1 MAARAIDRAYHR
13 IYPLWRIYPLD
24 DSLEL
29 IRCTTYNRRPY
40 TYTFMSVKK
49 VRWGDGW
56 RQRNA
61 PQRSKPPLS
70 VDYVRCGARLH
81 ISVAKIRCVI
91 ALDRSVGRYMPLD
104 PFNVSVKIRWS
115 RRTAEAPAFAQRIL
129 TDKLNGSK
137 SIYRP
142 TDLLG
147 RRVSCNGSF
156 QRIKSTSTDI
166 KSTDIKFYAKKPS
179 SFRDLNG
186 YIKRI

>member
-40 TYTFMSVKK
+40 TYTFISVKK
-49 VRWGDGW
+49 VRWGDVSATLLSV
-56 RQRNA
+56 RD
-61 PQRSKPPLS
+61 KPLLS

-81 ISVAKIRCVI
+81 ISVTKIRCVI
-91 ALDRSVGRYMPLD
+91 PLYRSVGWCMPLD

-129 TDKLNGSK
+129 TDTLNGSK

-156 QRIKSTSTDI
+156 QRIKLTSTDI

>member
-1 MAARAIDRAYHR
+1 MIPWNWSVVQRTTDALTLILLC
-13 IYPLWRIYPLD
+13 PL
-24 DSLEL
+24 
-29 IRCTTYNRRPY
+29 RR
-40 TYTFMSVKK
+40 SVG
-49 VRWGDGW
+49 VR

-81 ISVAKIRCVI
+81 ISVTKIRCVFP
-91 ALDRSVGRYMPLD
+91 LDRSVGRYMPLD

-129 TDKLNGSK
+129 TNKLNGSK
-137 SIYRP
+137 SICRP

-156 QRIKSTSTDI
+156 QRIKLTSTDI

-179 SFRDLNG
+179 SFRDHWP
-186 YIKRI
+186 

>member
-24 DSLEL
+24 NSLKL

-40 TYTFMSVKK
+40 TVTYTYTFISVKK
-49 VRWGDGW
+49 VRWGDVGATLLSVI
-56 RQRNA
+56 RE
-61 PQRSKPPLS
+61 PPLS

-81 ISVAKIRCVI
+81 ISVTKIRYVFH
-91 ALDRSVGRYMPLD
+91 LYRSVGRYMPLD

-129 TDKLNGSK
+129 TNKLNGSK
-137 SIYRP
+137 GIYRP

-147 RRVSCNGSF
+147 RRVSGNGSF
-156 QRIKSTSTDI
+156 QRIKLTSTDI

-179 SFRDLNG
+179 SFRDLWP
-186 YIKRI
+186 